1 MKLAASE
8 FRYLTP
14 RTRSTGCSKEF
25 LKAMENLQAE
35 QYKSTDRIKN
45 DSGMKGSL
53 KPVETISRRAPVK
66 EACVSWRLS
75 IRGADKKWYLGQVI
89 SYQRESDLH
98 LVLYDD
104 GEHERLNLPSELI
117 AWHCLAKDRKTPVFP
132 GKHASVDIPV
142 GTKAI
147 GWRIAVYWPIEDE
160 FFHGEIVAFDPEE
173 ETYEVNYDDGDETI
187 ITLADDKVK
196 WLFPP
201 GVKYDRKAI
210 MERMEVKVYEESDDS
225 DEKFIP
231 NSCISRGQGKSRGG
245 KRGRP
250 NTSAIR
256 RKSSGTKDFTNK
268 RSMPIQDGYKRDVRF
283 IVSEKQDFP
292 VEPTFTRNITSTPSF
307 PGLEKK
313 ADESPYQ
320 CAISVK
326 IYLSD
331 SGKVD
336 EDKSKSLNER
346 GDTLK
351 DINKMMRRVQRA
363 EESLMK
369 GIPTYLPTKLIEP
382 NKQMNLTRNKRANI
396 SSPRSKMIVRRK
408 VGAFQ
413 PMLVDDDSESD
424 NLNNSRGNLTPKY
437 SRFRRN
443 PYVPF
448 TASIPT
454 LPPESSSGSSSDEE
468 GLSDFDRGHMYR
480 PHVQPGGKVKPQ
492 AQEGCIFPDSE
503 SIVPPKSPEE
513 PKIEA
518 IEHALEPIESPFGG
532 QQTAPRLFGDEAD
545 LGLPGLEPSE
555 SMGNLLGM
563 SRNSSGALL
572 LTQPLQNDF

>member
-45 DSGMKGSL
+45 NSGMKGSL

-210 MERMEVKVYEESDDS
+210 MERMEAKVYEESDDS

-250 NTSAIR
+250 NTAAIR

-268 RSMPIQDGYKRDVRF
+268 RSMPIQDIYKRDVRF

-382 NKQMNLTRNKRANI
+382 NKQMNLTGNQRANI

-448 TASIPT
+448 TASIPK

-480 PHVQPGGKVKPQ
+480 PSVQPGGKVKPQ

-518 IEHALEPIESPFGG
+518 TEHALEPIQSPFGG
-532 QQTAPRLFGDEAD
+532 QPTAPRLFGDEAD